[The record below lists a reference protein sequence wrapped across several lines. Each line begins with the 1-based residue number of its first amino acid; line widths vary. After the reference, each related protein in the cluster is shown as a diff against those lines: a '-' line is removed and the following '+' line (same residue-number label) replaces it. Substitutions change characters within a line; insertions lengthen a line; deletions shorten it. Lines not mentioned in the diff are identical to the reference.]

1 MDQAPRADAGPV
13 RIQLDWRT
21 GAWVVAVVLAA
32 LTLIALISNTTVV
45 LTQIGIGVIVAL
57 ALDPLADAFQRRW
70 HLPRV
75 LTVAMI
81 VVALLL
87 LAGVLVLV
95 LGPRAVEEAGKF
107 SEQLPRTLDEIENL
121 PLIGG
126 WARDNDF
133 AQRVLEW
140 VEQLPKQFTDD
151 RIADVASSLVSGVA
165 AIAVVSIVTIAA
177 LIDGEEFIN
186 RARRLLPLASRPQA
200 DQIGRVMYHTIGRYF
215 GGSIAVAF
223 LHGIY
228 VLALGLVLGVPL
240 APLAAV
246 WAAITSMIPQIGGFL
261 GGTFFTLLA
270 ATQGASTGII
280 AAVGFVIYMTTENNL
295 IQPAV
300 VGKSVDL
307 TPPTTMI
314 AAFAGAAV
322 AGVPGALVATPLVG
336 AMKQIYLE
344 ARGRT
349 KDDPGSGLGS
359 LARLRN
365 VIRRKKR

>member
-1 MDQAPRADAGPV
+1 MSMATTEQATTQPIVVWATSKASRSRMAAKTAATRITIDVGVSSERRSARLERLAHVAKVPLRHPPGLPSSARGPGTACRCGAGPHPA
-13 RIQLDWRT
+13 RLAHRR
-21 GAWVVAVVLAA
+21 WVVAVVLAA

-140 VEQLPKQFTDD
+140 VGSCPKQFTDD
-151 RIADVASSLVSGVA
+151 RIADVASSLVSGVS

-177 LIDGEEFIN
+177 LIDGEEF
-186 RARRLLPLASRPQA
+186 
-200 DQIGRVMYHTIGRYF
+200 D
-215 GGSIAVAF
+215 
-223 LHGIY
+223 
-228 VLALGLVLGVPL
+228 
-240 APLAAV
+240 
-246 WAAITSMIPQIGGFL
+246 
-261 GGTFFTLLA
+261 
-270 ATQGASTGII
+270 
-280 AAVGFVIYMTTENNL
+280 
-295 IQPAV
+295 QPAPA
-300 VGKSVDL
+300 GCSRL
-307 TPPTTMI
+307 PPGRRPI
-314 AAFAGAAV
+314 RSAA
-322 AGVPGALVATPLVG
+322 
-336 AMKQIYLE
+336 
-344 ARGRT
+344 
-349 KDDPGSGLGS
+349 
-359 LARLRN
+359 
-365 VIRRKKR
+365 